1 VEASFKIKRNNLSS
15 TYITIYGDMFQ
26 YKTLNGLYLSGNNP
40 SISSIELN
48 LYTNIKS
55 ISSRYP
61 AVSVFPVE
69 NFNII
74 AENFSTIL
82 QFMLPSN
89 LPIGNY
95 DILYFN
101 NAGYYKAS
109 QTSRFTYFKV
119 LP

>member
-1 VEASFKIKRNNLSS
+1 
-15 TYITIYGDMFQ
+15 MFQ

-40 SISSIELN
+40 SISSIRLN
-48 LYTNIKS
+48 LYTDIKS
-55 ISSRYP
+55 ISGRYP
-61 AVSVFPVE
+61 AVSAFPIQEYDVV
-69 NFNII
+69 
-74 AENFSTIL
+74 AEGSGSIL
-82 QFMLPSN
+82 MFR
-89 LPIGNY
+89 LPILPVGNY